1 MKKFFALL
9 CFLGIFLST
18 SLFAQRVVIDQLGRK
33 VTLPDTVSRVVVL
46 QHQALNIINQLNGM
60 DSVVGVLSSWK
71 KRLGKDYIRL
81 APSLEKLPMPGD
93 LKSVNI
99 ESILALKPDAVFVT
113 HYLPKEYITQMEKLH
128 IPVVAISLFKSP
140 SKKESQKL
148 NPTLKDV
155 AYTYDQGLY
164 DAISLIGEVI
174 NHQKDAKELITYT
187 KQEQIRL
194 TTLMKRVDKT
204 HPVKVYIANPDMTT
218 YGSGKYTGIM
228 LERAGALNV
237 AAKKIKG
244 YKQVSMENVLA
255 WNPEVILVQSRYAHV
270 VDEIKKDKGWGQINA
285 VKNNR
290 IYLMPEYAKAWGHP
304 MAEALAIGELWLA
317 QKLYPKEFQDIDMQK
332 EADAFYRKFYRTP
345 YTLHN

>member
-1 MKKFFALL
+1 MKKICTLL
-9 CFLGIFLST
+9 CIFGIFFST
-18 SLFAQRVVIDQLGRK
+18 SLFAQRVVVDQLGRK
-33 VTLPDTVSRVVVL
+33 VALPDTVNRVVVL
-46 QHQALNIINQLNGM
+46 QHQALNIVNQLNGM
-60 DSVVGVLSSWK
+60 DKVVGVLSSWK

-99 ESILALKPDAVFVT
+99 ESILALKPDVVFVT

-140 SKKESQKL
+140 SKKEAQKL

-155 AYTYDQGLY
+155 AFTYDQGLY
-164 DAISLIGEVI
+164 DAIYLIGEVI
-174 NHQKDAKELITYT
+174 NHQKDAKELVDYT
-187 KQEQIRL
+187 KQAQERL
-194 TTLMKRVDKT
+194 TTLMQRVDKT
-204 HPVKVYIANPDMTT
+204 HPVKVYMANPDMTT

-228 LERAGALNV
+228 MERAGALNV

-255 WNPEVILVQSRYAHV
+255 WNPEVILVQSRYPSV
-270 VDEIKKDKGWGQINA
+270 VTEIKKDAAWKQIDA
-285 VKNNR
+285 LKNNR

-317 QKLYPKEFQDIDMQK
+317 KKLYPKEFKDIDMQK
-332 EADAFYRKFYRTP
+332 EADAFYLKFYRMP